1 MAATPNAVAISP
13 TRTPYG
19 RAATRREHLF
29 FVGMSVALTV
39 TVFGGFAPTYYLH
52 FVIGS
57 SNVLTPSLH
66 WHGLAFSAW
75 MVLLVTQASLAAR
88 RRIDIHRSLGIAGA
102 FLGAFM
108 IVIGGYV
115 AITRARQGLLP
126 LEFLAAPLAGVAIVF
141 PLLFGAALHLRR
153 RTDMHKRLVLLATL
167 EVVTPA
173 LSRMPGMHSLGELSL
188 FRESYFIPQ
197 HLFVDLFL
205 LALIIYDLATLKRVH
220 PATLWGGLFL
230 VAWQPLR
237 FMIGASES
245 WHVFA
250 SWLTS

>member
-1 MAATPNAVAISP
+1 
-13 TRTPYG
+13 
-19 RAATRREHLF
+19 
-29 FVGMSVALTV
+29 
-39 TVFGGFAPTYYLH
+39 
-52 FVIGS
+52 
-57 SNVLTPSLH
+57 
-66 WHGLAFSAW
+66 
-75 MVLLVTQASLAAR
+75 
-88 RRIDIHRSLGIAGA
+88 
-102 FLGAFM
+102 
-108 IVIGGYV
+108 
-115 AITRARQGLLP
+115 
-126 LEFLAAPLAGVAIVF
+126 
-141 PLLFGAALHLRR
+141 
-153 RTDMHKRLVLLATL
+153 
-167 EVVTPA
+167 
-173 LSRMPGMHSLGELSL
+173 MHSLGELSL